1 MRKSI
6 LLLIALLTLTI
17 SCSSN
22 DDNNN
27 DNSTLVKLDNT
38 AWSGVFSS
46 TEIKIMTN
54 NTMNWDNEKVQVQFK
69 ENNSFKLY
77 GYGKNSQN
85 QWIIN
90 SGPYN
95 GSYTYSSTGTI
106 KLNYE
111 SGATFSSLN
120 SGTISG
126 SVMTLKVGSNQYK
139 FNQE

>member
-6 LLLIALLTLTI
+6 LLLIVLLTLTV
-17 SCSSN
+17 SCGSN

-27 DNSTLVKLDNT
+27 STLLKLDNT
-38 AWSGVFSS
+38 SWSGVFSFM
-46 TEIKIMTN
+46 EIKIMTN

-69 ENNSFKLY
+69 ENNTFKLY
-77 GYGKNSQN
+77 GYGKNQQN
-85 QWIIN
+85 QWVIN

-95 GSYTYSSTGTI
+95 GTYTYSSTGTI
-106 KLNYE
+106 KFTYE

-126 SVMTLKVGSNQYK
+126 SVMTLKVGDNQYK

>member
-6 LLLIALLTLTI
+6 LLLITLLTLTV
-17 SCSSN
+17 SCTNN
-22 DDNNN
+22 DDNNS
-27 DNSTLVKLDNT
+27 DGSTIVKLDNI

-46 TEIKIMTN
+46 TEIKIMTS

-95 GSYTYSSTGTI
+95 GTYTYSSTGAI

-111 SGATFSSLN
+111 SGATFSPLSN
-120 SGTISG
+120 GTISG
-126 SVMTLKVGSNQYK
+126 SVMTLKVGNNQFK

>member
-6 LLLIALLTLTI
+6 LLLIALLTLTV
-17 SCSSN
+17 SCSN

-95 GSYTYSSTGTI
+95 GTYTYSSTGTI

-111 SGATFSSLN
+111 SGATFSPLN
-120 SGTISG
+120 NGTISG
-126 SVMTLKVGSNQYK
+126 SVMTLNVGSNQFK
-139 FNQE
+139 FTKE